1 MASDRA
7 AWRHLNLVISGTSLT
22 INGERCWKKK
32 IYIIINCSAG
42 IGRTGAF
49 IVIDC
54 MLERLRYENTVDIY
68 GCVTALRSQR
78 SYMVQVYF
86 YIFISVI
93 LL

>member
-1 MASDRA
+1 MC
-7 AWRHLNLVISGTSLT
+7 NFF
-22 INGERCWKKK
+22 
-32 IYIIINCSAG
+32 SAG

-78 SYMVQVYF
+78 SYMVQVNAKCDF
-86 YIFISVI
+86 KFEQKEKIEKNFEKNTMSNICLIFAFMLHPTIYM
-93 LL
+93 